1 MQLNY
6 HLDFKN
12 FYAHSVAVSLEFV
25 ATGDEQLWL
34 PTWIAGSYLIR
45 EFASHLG
52 AVHYTIDNK
61 TYRAYKCSKNEWLLS
76 AKPGDNVRVSY
87 EIYCHD
93 LSVRTAFV
101 DSTRLFG
108 NFTSLLL
115 QIKGQENAS
124 CRVQLSVPQRFFEFN
139 PKAVFVC
146 GLFFDAID
154 DEYGKKFVIQS
165 KADELFDYPFEIAEQ
180 SFFDFKAQDIPH
192 RFFVSG
198 AHTLDSERL
207 KSDVQKICT
216 TYINW
221 LGYAPFDD
229 YTFMSY
235 ATKDDF
241 GGLEHIN
248 STALITPRTDL
259 PNNEQREPS
268 DDYQRYLG
276 LISHEYFHA
285 WWVKS
290 VRPDVMMTADL
301 TQEVYTPLLWVFEGF
316 TIYVDDFMLLQSSVV
331 NKQSYLKLLSNQLTR
346 YYNNHGKTKQS
357 VAESSFD
364 TWIKLYRPNENSN
377 NATTS
382 YYNKGCLVALCLD
395 LTLLKHS
402 NGKYRLFDVIKR
414 FAQYAKNS
422 DSGRFAMTTENLSDV
437 ITSMVSS
444 DVWQSFY
451 KCYVVGVD
459 ELPITELLDFVGIS
473 LTLQETNKPL
483 GADLSQNA
491 QGLTID
497 KAVADSPL
505 LKAGLGVGDTIIA
518 IDGIKATMEDLTRV
532 AKQRNAVQLHAF
544 SLDVLREVTLVC
556 DDNAFVTY
564 KAQLTGDGG
573 KWLCVDL

>member
-1 MQLNY
+1 MQINY
-6 HLDFKN
+6 HLDFN
-12 FYAHSVAVSLEFV
+12 HFYAHNVTVSLEFV
-25 ATGDEQLWL
+25 ATGDEKLWL

-45 EFASHLG
+45 EFASHVG
-52 AVHYTIDNK
+52 AVHYT
-61 TYRAYKCSKNEWLLS
+61 TGGTTHRAYKYSKNEWLLP
-76 AKPGDNVRVSY
+76 AKQGDNVRVSY
-87 EIYCHD
+87 EVYCHD

-115 QIKGQENAS
+115 QIKGQEKAS
-124 CRVQLSVPQRFFEFN
+124 CRVELSVPWRFFEFN

-146 GLFFDAID
+146 GLPFDTID
-154 DEYGKKFVIQS
+154 DKYGKQFIIKS
-165 KADELFDYPFEIAEQ
+165 KVDELFDYPFEIAEQ

-198 AHTLDSERL
+198 VHTLDSERL

-221 LGYAPFDD
+221 LGYAPFNN

-248 STALITPRTDL
+248 STALIIPRTDL
-259 PNNEQREPS
+259 PNNEQDEPS

-276 LISHEYFHA
+276 LISHEYFHS

-316 TIYVDDFMLLQSSVV
+316 TSYIDDFMLLQAGVI
-331 NKQSYLKLLSNQLTR
+331 NKQSYLKLLGNQLTR
-346 YYNNHGKTKQS
+346 YYNNHGKSKQS

-402 NGKYRLFDVIKR
+402 GGKYRLFDIIKR

-422 DSGRFAMTTENLSDV
+422 DDGRFGMTTENLSDV

-451 KCYVVGVD
+451 ECYVVGVD
-459 ELPITELLDFVGIS
+459 DLPITELLDFVGVNLS
-473 LTLQETNKPL
+473 LQETNKPF
-483 GADLSQNA
+483 GADISENA
-491 QGLTID
+491 EGLTV
-497 KAVADSPL
+497 KSAVADSPL
-505 LKAGLGVGDTIIA
+505 LKAGVGVGDIIIA
-518 IDGIKATMEDLTRV
+518 INGIKATMEGLARV
-532 AKQRNAVQLHAF
+532 AKQNDTVQLHSF
-544 SLDVLREVTLVC
+544 SLDVLRETTLMC
-556 DDNAFVTY
+556 DNTFVTY
-564 KAQLTGDGG
+564 EAQLTGNGA
-573 KWLCVDL
+573 KWLGVNL